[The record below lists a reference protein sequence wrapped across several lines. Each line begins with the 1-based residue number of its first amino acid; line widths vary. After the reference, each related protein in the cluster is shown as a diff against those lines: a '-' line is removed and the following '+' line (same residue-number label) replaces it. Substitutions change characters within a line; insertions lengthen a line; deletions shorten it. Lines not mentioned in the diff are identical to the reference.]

1 MIKAVGNDDTYNHI
15 ELSKS
20 QIFLDNLQ
28 DFVLNIGLVGE
39 KQLSFVYND
48 KKYDINTFFL
58 LFEVDEYEE
67 VESKNKIEDI
77 NGRIYR
83 YDNEEIELLVIFF
96 SNSIELIFYCDKK
109 NREMIIEALKK
120 FCDWK

>member
-1 MIKAVGNDDTYNHI
+1 MDKLMIKAVGNDDTYNHI

-67 VESKNKIEDI
+67 VESKNKISSS
-77 NGRIYR
+77 NNAVR
-83 YDNEEIELLVIFF
+83 LF
-96 SNSIELIFYCDKK
+96 SNV
-109 NREMIIEALKK
+109 
-120 FCDWK
+120 